1 MIRHLLSDSQK
12 PKCDVFHCLTRAAS
26 SKLVKHHNLWFDGII
41 KSGSHPKFPL
51 VKKGMDMNDGTPS
64 AAAGLIERAKAIIL
78 NPSETW
84 PVIATEQTTPGDLI
98 TRYALPLAAIG
109 PIATF
114 IGGQIFGISLFLVTV
129 HPSLMS
135 GLTMALTSFVTSLVA
150 VVIVALA
157 ADFFAPKFGGEANR
171 TNAFKLVVYAMT
183 PGWVAGI
190 LGIIP
195 ALAMLSI
202 LAGLYGIFL
211 LYQGST
217 PLMKVPRDKA
227 PVFTAAVVVSAI
239 VLSFIAAAVTSSVTR
254 AMGMGAASMAS
265 ASANDSV
272 ELNIP
277 GVGKIDTAKME
288 QAGKQM
294 EAAANGQIT
303 TVQPDQLKALLPAT
317 LGGYARTAVEANAMG
332 QMGAEAEG
340 TYTNGDKSI
349 RLKVIDSA
357 GLGALAGLGS
367 AMGAQHSREDANGY
381 ERANTVN
388 GQMQIEKW
396 DNKASRGEFTQQ
408 VGGRFMITAEG
419 EAGSIDELKAAVA
432 AIDQGQLAGLAK

>member
-1 MIRHLLSDSQK
+1 
-12 PKCDVFHCLTRAAS
+12 
-26 SKLVKHHNLWFDGII
+26 
-41 KSGSHPKFPL
+41 
-51 VKKGMDMNDGTPS
+51 MNDGTPS

-78 NPSETW
+78 TPTATW
-84 PVIATEQTTPGDLI
+84 PVIASEQATPGDLI

-109 PIATF
+109 PLASL
-114 IGGQIFGISLFLVTV
+114 IGGQLFGISLFMVTV

-135 GLTMALTSFVTSLVA
+135 GLTMALTSFVMSLVA
-150 VVIVALA
+150 LVIVALA

-171 TNAFKLVVYAMT
+171 TGAFKLVAYSMT
-183 PGWVAGI
+183 PAWVAGI
-190 LGIIP
+190 LGLIP
-195 ALAMLSI
+195 ALAMLGI
-202 LAGLYGIFL
+202 LAGLYGIYL

-217 PLMKVPRDKA
+217 PLMKVPQDKA
-227 PVFTAAVVVSAI
+227 PVYTAAVVVSAI
-239 VLSFIAAAVTSSVTR
+239 VLTFVAATVTSTVTG
-254 AMGMGAASMAS
+254 AMGMGAAGLAS
-265 ASANDSV
+265 ASSNDSV

-277 GVGKIDTAKME
+277 GVGKVDTSKIE

-303 TVQPDQLKALLPAT
+303 TAQPAQLQALLPAT
-317 LGGYARTAVEANAMG
+317 LGGYTRTALEANAMG

-340 TYTNGDKSI
+340 TYTLGDKTI

-357 GLGALAGLGS
+357 GLGALAGLGA

-381 ERANTVN
+381 ERTNTVN

-396 DNKASRGEFTQQ
+396 DRKSSRGEFTQQ
-408 VGGRFMITAEG
+408 VGGRFLITAEG

>member
-1 MIRHLLSDSQK
+1 
-12 PKCDVFHCLTRAAS
+12 
-26 SKLVKHHNLWFDGII
+26 
-41 KSGSHPKFPL
+41 
-51 VKKGMDMNDGTPS
+51 MNDGTPS

-78 NPSETW
+78 NPSATW
-84 PVIATEQTTPGDLI
+84 PVIAAEKTTPGDLI
-98 TRYALPLAAIG
+98 THYALLLAAIG

-129 HPSLMS
+129 RPGLMS
-135 GLTMALTSFVTSLVA
+135 GLTMALASFVMSLVA
-150 VVIVALA
+150 VVILALA
-157 ADFFAPKFGGEANR
+157 ADFFAPKFGGEASR

-183 PGWVAGI
+183 PAWVAGI

-195 ALAMLSI
+195 ALAMLGVI
-202 LAGLYGIFL
+202 AGLYGVVL

-217 PLMKVPRDKA
+217 PVMKVPQAKA
-227 PVFTAAVVVSAI
+227 PVFTVAVVVSAI
-239 VLSFIAAAVTSSVTR
+239 VLSFVVARVTSSVTG
-254 AMGMGAASMAS
+254 AMGMGAATMAAAGS
-265 ASANDSV
+265 NDAV

-277 GVGKIDTAKME
+277 GVGKIDTSKLE

-294 EAAANGQIT
+294 QAAANGQIT
-303 TVQPDQLKALLPAT
+303 TAQPAQLQALLPAT
-317 LGGYARTAVEANAMG
+317 LAGYARTALETNAMG

-340 TYTNGDKSI
+340 TYTNGDKAI

-357 GLGALAGLGS
+357 GFGALAGLGA

-381 ERANTVN
+381 ERTNTVN

-396 DNKASRGEFTQQ
+396 NRKSSRGEFTQQ
-408 VGGRFMITAEG
+408 IGGRFLITAEG

>member
-1 MIRHLLSDSQK
+1 
-12 PKCDVFHCLTRAAS
+12 
-26 SKLVKHHNLWFDGII
+26 
-41 KSGSHPKFPL
+41 
-51 VKKGMDMNDGTPS
+51 MNDGNMP
-64 AAAGLIERAKAIIL
+64 AASGLAERAKAIIL
-78 NPSETW
+78 NPSATW
-84 PVIATEQTTPGDLI
+84 PVIAAEQTTPGELI

-109 PIATF
+109 PIAMF

-135 GLTMALTSFVTSLVA
+135 GLTMALTSFVMSLVSL
-150 VVIVALA
+150 VIVALA
-157 ADFFAPKFGGEANR
+157 ADFFAPRFGGEANR
-171 TNAFKLVVYAMT
+171 TNAIKLVAYAMT
-183 PGWVAGI
+183 PAWVAGI

-195 ALAMLSI
+195 ALAMLGM
-202 LAGLYGIFL
+202 LAGLYAIFL

-217 PLMKVPRDKA
+217 PVMKVPQDKA
-227 PVFTAAVVVSAI
+227 PIFTAAVVVSAI
-239 VLSFIAAAVTSSVTR
+239 VLSLIAATVTSTITG

-265 ASANDSV
+265 AGSNDSV
-272 ELNIP
+272 EVNIP
-277 GVGKIDTAKME
+277 GVGKINTSKIE

-303 TVQPDQLKALLPAT
+303 TVQPAQLQALLPAA
-317 LGGYARTAVEANAMG
+317 LGGYTRTALETNAMG

-340 TYTNGDKSI
+340 TYTQGDKTI

-357 GLGALAGLGS
+357 GLGALAGLGA

-381 ERANTVN
+381 ERTNTVN

-396 DNKASRGEFTQQ
+396 DRKSSRGEFTQQ
-408 VGGRFMITAEG
+408 VGGRFLITAEG